1 MTDHGVRG
9 VEDVEEPA
17 ADGGGHDVVL
27 LAAGAGADPS
37 QRQKHRQRR
46 AHAEEVFHLRDK
58 GVKTAFDKIPTG
70 SN

>member
-1 MTDHGVRG
+1 MSQPLTRAEKWQQTDHRVRG

-37 QRQKHRQRR
+37 
-46 AHAEEVFHLRDK
+46 
-58 GVKTAFDKIPTG
+58 
-70 SN
+70 